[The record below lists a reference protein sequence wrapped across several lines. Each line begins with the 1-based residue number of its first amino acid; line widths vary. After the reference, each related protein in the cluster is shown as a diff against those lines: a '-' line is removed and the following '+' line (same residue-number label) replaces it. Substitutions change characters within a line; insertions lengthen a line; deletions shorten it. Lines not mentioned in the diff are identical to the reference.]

1 MKVPEIKIT
10 VIIILVIV
18 VLFVAIRT
26 YKNRKM
32 KTKECNFLDSEEF
45 DSPDEIG
52 SGKKMQHSTL
62 LMLCQARKIANVKF
76 VINSGYRTVSHN
88 KKVGGVTNSS
98 HLKGYA
104 VDISTPSG
112 KNQIT
117 IIKALRK
124 TGFKRFG
131 VYNNFV
137 HVDND
142 PTKTQF
148 VAWGS
153 KSEDINPFKLA

>member
-1 MKVPEIKIT
+1 
-10 VIIILVIV
+10 
-18 VLFVAIRT
+18 
-26 YKNRKM
+26 M
-32 KTKECNFLDSEEF
+32 KTKECNFFDSEEF

-62 LMLCQARKIANVKF
+62 LMLCQARKIANVPFK
-76 VINSGYRTVSHN
+76 INSGYRTVSHN

-98 HLKGYA
+98 HIKGYA

-112 KNQIT
+112 KNQIA

-124 TGFKRFG
+124 AGFKRFG

-137 HVDND
+137 HTDND